1 MLLLPLPLPL
11 LLPLPLPLLM
21 LGGHGGG
28 RVGGGGGGMD
38 DLMMGS
44 PVRGGSR
51 GGMMAGQGQP
61 RGGGGGASSA
71 AASVAKAAMGNTSR
85 PSQEVDPFAPERRK
99 QLQAARLAK
108 EEAAVAAKVRQVQ
121 DEQAK
126 LDTDRETERLLEK
139 GLKLKVAQWQKDKK
153 NLRALLASLHEIA
166 PPCSW
171 KAVGMGELID
181 PKKVKKW
188 YHKACLAVHPDKQ
201 DPGNLEGKVMAQL
214 LFDALRESWHVFE
227 QTG

>member
-1 MLLLPLPLPL
+1 
-11 LLPLPLPLLM
+11 
-21 LGGHGGG
+21 
-28 RVGGGGGGMD
+28 MD

-44 PVRGGSR
+44 PVRGSSG
-51 GGMMAGQGQP
+51 GGMMGGQQQQQQ
-61 RGGGGGASSA
+61 RGGAGASSA
-71 AASVAKAAMGNTSR
+71 AANVAKAAMGNASR

-108 EEAAVAAKVRQVQ
+108 EEAAVAAKVQQVQ
-121 DEQAK
+121 DAQAG
-126 LDTDRETERLLEK
+126 LDEDRETERVLEK
-139 GLKLKVAQWQKDKK
+139 SLKLKVAQWQKDKK

-201 DPGNLEGKVMAQL
+201 DSGDLEGKVMAQL